1 MKKLLVFILSISFIF
16 TLTACVDNTPQEV
29 NCDIDPNHEDCIVDE
44 VDCEITPT
52 DPSCTEDPVTLCD
65 QEDLTCVEEVEEI
78 LSGLTLREKAA
89 QMVQAERA
97 NITVAQVMEH
107 GIGSILSGGG
117 SHPNGYDSTID
128 EWYLMYNNYQTAA
141 LASSSGIPLIYGID
155 SVHGNNNLYKATIF
169 PHNIGLG
176 AANDSDLMYRIG
188 AATAKE
194 TLALGITWTFA
205 PALSVV
211 QDIRWG
217 RTYEGYSENTI
228 IQDNL
233 SYAMITGLQDNGVS
247 ASAKHYLGDGGTSG
261 GQDQGNVILSESE
274 IRRIHLQ
281 PYYEAIRA
289 KTDTIMISYSSI
301 NGIKMHGSEYWITEV
316 LKEEL
321 GFKGFIISDYE
332 AIHQLPGSFRQ
343 QVTASI
349 NAGIDMLMEP
359 IRWEDTID
367 AIVDATLDGD
377 IEIERVNDAVRRIL
391 QIKYKRGLLE
401 DPFNR
406 YDEDVVYNEEHELLA
421 REAVRKSLVLL
432 KNSGL
437 SLPLDK
443 DEKIYITGPGS
454 NNVGLQCGGWTR
466 FWQGVADAD
475 MSVGTSIYEGIEDV
489 LVSMGGTIVGSI
501 SEADTVIVVLAETP
515 YAEFNGDSTVL
526 TLTEGKSHPANTA
539 ALAEAL
545 TAHNQGK
552 NVVGI
557 LISGRPLLFENYL
570 DRFDSFIAAW
580 LPGTEGGSGISDV
593 LFGDYNF
600 TGVLSFTWPQN
611 SSQFGY
617 NSNDPDYDETSVL
630 FPFGYGLTYSE

>member
-1 MKKLLVFILSISFIF
+1 MKKILVFILSISFIF
-16 TLTACVDNTPQEV
+16 TLSACVDNTPQEID
-29 NCDIDPNHEDCIVDE
+29 CAIDPNHADCIEEE
-44 VDCEITPT
+44 VDCDVTPT
-52 DPSCTEDPVTLCD
+52 DPSCTEDPETYC
-65 QEDLTCVEEVEEI
+65 EITNTTCIEEVEEI
-78 LSGLTLREKAA
+78 IAGMTLREKAA

-117 SHPNGYDSTID
+117 SHPNGYDSSID

-176 AANDSDLMYRIG
+176 AANDPDLMYRIG

-233 SYAMITGLQDNGVS
+233 SYPIITGLQDNGVS

-261 GQDQGNVILSESE
+261 GNDQGNVILSEAE

-281 PYYEAIRA
+281 PYFEAIRA
-289 KTDTIMISYSSI
+289 ETDTIMISYSSI
-301 NGIKMHGSEYWITEV
+301 NGSKMHGSEYWINDV

-321 GFKGFIISDYE
+321 GFEGFIISDYE
-332 AIHQLPGSFRQ
+332 AIHQLSGTYRQ
-343 QVTASI
+343 QVTKSI

-359 IRWEDTID
+359 IQWENAID

-377 IEIERVNDAVRRIL
+377 ITIERVNDAVRRIL
-391 QIKYKRGLLE
+391 QIKHKRGLLE
-401 DPFNR
+401 NPYFR
-406 YDEDVVYNEEHELLA
+406 YDDDVVYNEEHEMLA

-443 DEKIYITGPGS
+443 DEKIYITGPAS
-454 NNVGLQCGGWTR
+454 NNVGLLCGGWTR
-466 FWQGVADAD
+466 VWQGVADSD
-475 MSVGTSIYEGIEDV
+475 MTVGTSIYEGIEDV
-489 LVSMGGTIVGSI
+489 LESFGGTIVDSI
-501 SEADTVIVVLAETP
+501 SEADTVIVVLAETT
-515 YAEFNGDSTVL
+515 YAEFNGDSDVL
-526 TLTEGKSHPANTA
+526 TLTGGKSHPANIP
-539 ALAEAL
+539 ALEEAL

-557 LISGRPLLFENYL
+557 LISGRPLLLEDYL

-600 TGVLSFTWPQN
+600 TGKLSFTWPLN

-617 NSNDPDYDETSVL
+617 NSNDPDYDSTSVL
-630 FPFGYGLTYSE
+630 YPFGYGLTYSD